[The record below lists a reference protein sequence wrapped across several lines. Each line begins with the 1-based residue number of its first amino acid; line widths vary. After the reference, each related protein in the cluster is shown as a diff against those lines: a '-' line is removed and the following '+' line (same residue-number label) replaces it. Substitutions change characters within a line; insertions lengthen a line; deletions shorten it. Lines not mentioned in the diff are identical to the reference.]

1 MKTILVIIL
10 SYLFGSIPWGLV
22 IGKVFFHKDI
32 RKEGS
37 GNIGGTN
44 AGRILGKPAGIA
56 VILLDALKGYFAM
69 VLAYYLAKDAIVFAG
84 LASVIG
90 HCFPIFVHFHGGK
103 AVATTFGF
111 FLGIATL
118 VNGHIFW
125 QFIFPVLCFLVI
137 LYLTKM
143 VSLSSISAVFIEAVV
158 SIFINTN
165 KLVPVAVFILWI
177 QLAGMQRITQRRS
190 CNSRQADRRRAESV
204 LHQKNALPVHRRRS
218 VPALR

>member
-1 MKTILVIIL
+1 MILITTIYGCFLVKFF
-10 SYLFGSIPWGLV
+10 Y

-111 FLGIATL
+111 FLGVATL

-143 VSLSSISAVFIEAVV
+143 VSLSSITAVFIEAVV

-165 KLVPVAVFILWI
+165 KLVPVAIFILWI
-177 QLAGMQRITQRRS
+177 LVTYRHKSNIERIKNGT
-190 CNSRQADRRRAESV
+190 ES
-204 LHQKNALPVHRRRS
+204 KIKWM
-218 VPALR
+218 

>member
-44 AGRILGKPAGIA
+44 AGRILGKPAGIS

-90 HCFPIFVHFHGGK
+90 HCFPVFVHFHGGK

-143 VSLSSISAVFIEAVV
+143 VSLSSITAVFIEAVV

-177 QLAGMQRITQRRS
+177 LLTYRHKSNIERIKNGT
-190 CNSRQADRRRAESV
+190 ES
-204 LHQKNALPVHRRRS
+204 KIKWM
-218 VPALR
+218 

>member
-22 IGKVFFHKDI
+22 IGKVFFNKDI

-177 QLAGMQRITQRRS
+177 LVTYRHKSNIERIKNGT
-190 CNSRQADRRRAESV
+190 ES
-204 LHQKNALPVHRRRS
+204 KIKWM
-218 VPALR
+218 

>member
-90 HCFPIFVHFHGGK
+90 HCFPVFVHFHGGK

-125 QFIFPVLCFLVI
+125 QFIFPILCFLVI

-143 VSLSSISAVFIEAVV
+143 VSLSSITAVFIEAVV

-177 QLAGMQRITQRRS
+177 LLTYRHKSNIERIKNGT
-190 CNSRQADRRRAESV
+190 ES
-204 LHQKNALPVHRRRS
+204 KIKWR
-218 VPALR
+218 

>member
-69 VLAYYLAKDAIVFAG
+69 VLAYYLAKDAIIFAG

-143 VSLSSISAVFIEAVV
+143 VSLSSITAVFIEAVV

-165 KLVPVAVFILWI
+165 KLVPVAIFILWI
-177 QLAGMQRITQRRS
+177 LLTYRHKSNIERIKNGT
-190 CNSRQADRRRAESV
+190 ES
-204 LHQKNALPVHRRRS
+204 KIKWM
-218 VPALR
+218 

>member
-165 KLVPVAVFILWI
+165 KLVPVAIFILWI
-177 QLAGMQRITQRRS
+177 LLTYRHKSNIERIKNGT
-190 CNSRQADRRRAESV
+190 ES
-204 LHQKNALPVHRRRS
+204 KIKWM
-218 VPALR
+218 

>member
-90 HCFPIFVHFHGGK
+90 HCFPVFVHFHGGK

-143 VSLSSISAVFIEAVV
+143 VSLSSITAVFIEVVV

-177 QLAGMQRITQRRS
+177 LLTYRHKSNIERIKNGT
-190 CNSRQADRRRAESV
+190 ES
-204 LHQKNALPVHRRRS
+204 KIKWM
-218 VPALR
+218 

>member
-1 MKTILVIIL
+1 MKIILVIIL

-90 HCFPIFVHFHGGK
+90 HCFPIFVYFHGGK

-111 FLGIATL
+111 FLGVATL

-143 VSLSSISAVFIEAVV
+143 VSLSSITAVFIEAVV

-177 QLAGMQRITQRRS
+177 LVTYRHKSNIERIKNGT
-190 CNSRQADRRRAESV
+190 ES
-204 LHQKNALPVHRRRS
+204 KIKWM
-218 VPALR
+218 

>member
-69 VLAYYLAKDAIVFAG
+69 VLACYLAKDAIVFAG

-90 HCFPIFVHFHGGK
+90 HCFPVFVHFHGGK

-143 VSLSSISAVFIEAVV
+143 VSLSSITAVFIEAVV

-177 QLAGMQRITQRRS
+177 LLTYRHKSNIERIKNGT
-190 CNSRQADRRRAESV
+190 ES
-204 LHQKNALPVHRRRS
+204 KIKWM
-218 VPALR
+218 

>member
-90 HCFPIFVHFHGGK
+90 HCFPVFVHFHGGK

-143 VSLSSISAVFIEAVV
+143 VSLSSITAVFIETVV

-165 KLVPVAVFILWI
+165 KLVPVAIFILWI
-177 QLAGMQRITQRRS
+177 LLTYRHKSNIERIKNGT
-190 CNSRQADRRRAESV
+190 ES
-204 LHQKNALPVHRRRS
+204 KIKWM
-218 VPALR
+218 

>member
-44 AGRILGKPAGIA
+44 ASRILGKPAGIA

-90 HCFPIFVHFHGGK
+90 HCFPVFVHFHGGK

-143 VSLSSISAVFIEAVV
+143 VSLSSITAVFIEAVV

-177 QLAGMQRITQRRS
+177 LLTYRHKSNIERIKNGT
-190 CNSRQADRRRAESV
+190 ES
-204 LHQKNALPVHRRRS
+204 KIKWM
-218 VPALR
+218 

>member
-90 HCFPIFVHFHGGK
+90 HCFPVFVHFHGGK

-125 QFIFPVLCFLVI
+125 QFIFPILCFLVI

-143 VSLSSISAVFIEAVV
+143 VSLSSITAVFIESVV

-177 QLAGMQRITQRRS
+177 LLTYRHKSNIERIKNGT
-190 CNSRQADRRRAESV
+190 ES
-204 LHQKNALPVHRRRS
+204 KIKWM
-218 VPALR
+218 